1 MNSPHVKTSER
12 KGAWTWIKE
21 RVSSLV
27 LIPLTLWAVVM
38 GVAVTGMSHA
48 EALAYVASPL
58 NATAIVLIL
67 LIAIYHMH
75 LGFQVIIED
84 YLHGPAGKLSLAINA
99 GACIALAAASLV
111 LVILIASGSAPAGA

>member
-12 KGAWTWIKE
+12 RGAWTWIKE

-38 GVAVTGMSHA
+38 GVAVTGMSHG

-75 LGFQVIIED
+75 LGIRVVVED
-84 YLHGPAGKLSLAINA
+84 YLRGPTEKLVLTLNA
-99 GACIALAAASLV
+99 LFCIGLALAGLV
-111 LVILIASGSAPAGA
+111 LVILIALGSAPAGA

>member
-99 GACIALAAASLV
+99 IACIALAAASLV
-111 LVILIASGSAPAGA
+111 VVILIASGSAPAGA